1 MREVLA
7 AHQGAIKGP
16 SRAIKGP
23 SRAIRGH
30 QGPSGAI
37 TTHLASELRC
47 PEDEGHELIIV
58 EAPHAV

>member
-1 MREVLA
+1 M
-7 AHQGAIKGP
+7 
-16 SRAIKGP
+16 
-23 SRAIRGH
+23 AIRGH